1 MGNCNCLKSTPHE
14 TMFHN
19 DVQVEGNFTNHD
31 KTNYA
36 ENINNNSPKSEKK
49 NSQRGVSNPTQNNIK
64 KQIKRENSINNNR
77 KSKQNVEIE
86 VSKKESIIDNNITNY
101 SNNLKKENS
110 KDDYLE
116 TFDKKESKR
125 EDKIT
130 KKLTDIINLKNIT
143 KINKDKKTI
152 NVVLLGDR
160 CVGKTS
166 IIFQYTSN
174 KFDQYY
180 ITTIFKEDF
189 RKPIS
194 IGNRNYSLY
203 FTVTS
208 GDPQYQ
214 GDYSNIYKSCDFFI
228 LVFDISLPQ
237 SFEKIKEILNNE
249 ILQYV
254 SLFKE
259 DYPNVLVVA
268 NKCDLKNRKVSVE
281 DVNNFCNKYHLD
293 YHEVSAKNNLNI
305 GRIFSKIA
313 EIYDEV
319 VTKS

>member
-1 MGNCNCLKSTPHE
+1 MGNCNCLKLSPHE
-14 TMFHN
+14 SMFKS
-19 DVQVEGNFTNHD
+19 DVPVEGDLGNND
-31 KTNYA
+31 KPYFSDNQSP
-36 ENINNNSPKSEKK
+36 NSDKK
-49 NSQRGVSNPTQNNIK
+49 ISQRGVSNPTQNSIKKNIK
-64 KQIKRENSINNNR
+64 KDNSITNS
-77 KSKQNVEIE
+77 KSKSGKEDYENL
-86 VSKKESIIDNNITNY
+86 KKNESIIENNTY
-101 SNNLKKENS
+101 TTTTKKENNF
-110 KDDYLE
+110 KEENLE
-116 TFDKKESKR
+116 TCEKKDSKR
-125 EDKIT
+125 TGTKIVPR
-130 KKLTDIINLKNIT
+130 LTELIKIKDIS

-194 IGNRNYSLY
+194 VGNKNYSLY

-214 GDYSNIYKSCDFFI
+214 GDYTNIFKTCDFFI
-228 LVFDISLPQ
+228 LVFDVSLPQ
-237 SFEKIKEILNNE
+237 SYEKIKEILNKE

-254 SLFKE
+254 KLFK
-259 DYPNVLVVA
+259 DNYANVLVVA
-268 NKCDLKNRKVSVE
+268 NKCDLKNRKISSE
-281 DVNNFCNKYHLD
+281 EANEFCNKYCFD

-305 GRIFSKIA
+305 GKIFSNIA
-313 EIYDEV
+313 EVYDDV
-319 VTKS
+319 ISKG